1 MLRCLILEMC
11 KIFLHQ
17 TVKRELN
24 VSSHPIIA
32 TVGLVT
38 NTILD
43 RITRSILIE
52 NKILE
57 FLVYLDH
64 YMEQPI

>member
-32 TVGLVT
+32 TIATVGLVT

-43 RITRSILIE
+43 RITRSI
-52 NKILE
+52 
-57 FLVYLDH
+57 
-64 YMEQPI
+64 